1 MELKMHLIIRFID
14 KLDDQSFAELLHA
27 DIAFDTMKD
36 SKSIRSE
43 ILRGLTTS
51 RFRHS
56 LNLD

>member
-1 MELKMHLIIRFID
+1 MHLIIRFID
-14 KLDDQSFAELLHA
+14 KLDNQSFAELLHT

-43 ILRGLTTS
+43 VLRGLMTS
-51 RFRHS
+51 RFRRS